1 MEAVRKLQCQPVGD
15 FRTDLVLS
23 GLAISGGV
31 DSMAL
36 ATLCSQMHS
45 SFSNTT
51 NSLNLENE
59 KHVSSLD
66 ILRQVTFRAFV
77 VDHGVRAGSAAE
89 AQAVAKVLEEQG
101 IDEI

>member
-1 MEAVRKLQCQPVGD
+1 M
-15 FRTDLVLS
+15 LS